1 MNTHTLSLPQAGRSN
16 LSLPQVGRLNLSL
29 PQAGILN
36 CGDWWGWAT
45 G

>member
-29 PQAGILN
+29 PQAGRLN
-36 CGDWWGWAT
+36 CGDWWGRAT